1 MALKN
6 LMEKNKKFE
15 SDQNNID
22 NFIARDSQ
30 NVMGSSQPYHYNT
43 QSYGE
48 SQNHYNDNGNIE
60 KNQ

>member
-1 MALKN
+1 
-6 LMEKNKKFE
+6 MEKNKKFE